1 MLARLEKGEV
11 KNPVSEKM
19 EFINTRRR
27 ARYAHHIIH
36 METFDCELK
45 QQVIFGDN
53 TIERL
58 GELTRSL
65 GGSRVLITTD
75 RGIEKAGI
83 LARAVSALQS
93 ERIAAYVFADVTP
106 NPTTEDVDAAVVVA
120 KTNAPVDLIIG
131 LGGGSSMDCAKGA
144 NFLLRNAGKMEDYW
158 GTNKATQP
166 MLPSIGIPTT
176 IGTGSE
182 AQSFA
187 LIAQAETHIKMACG
201 DKKALFNTVILDAT
215 LTKTL
220 PTPIAAITGIDA
232 IAHAVESFVSTRH
245 NPMSQM
251 FSQHAWELLNAHFEA
266 CLESNNSTARS
277 KMLFGAYL
285 AGLAIENS
293 MLGAAH
299 ACANPLTARYNVIH
313 GVAVALMLPHVIR
326 LNSTVAGQAY
336 QQLYPDGNLADRITA
351 LKQIGN
357 LPNRL
362 RDYPV
367 QYTIGTADI
376 PTLAKEAAT
385 QWTAQFNPLPLN
397 VSDFMALYEQVY

>member
-1 MLARLEKGEV
+1 
-11 KNPVSEKM
+11 
-19 EFINTRRR
+19 
-27 ARYAHHIIH
+27 

-45 QQVIFGDN
+45 QQIIYGDN

-65 GGSRVLITTD
+65 GVSRVLVTTD
-75 RGIEKAGI
+75 AGIKQAGI

-93 ERIAAYVFADVTP
+93 ERIAAYVYADVTP
-106 NPTTEDVDAAVVVA
+106 NPTTEDVEAATAVA
-120 KTNAPVDLIIG
+120 KTNAPIDLIIG

-144 NFLLRNAGKMEDYW
+144 NFLLTNGGKMEDYW
-158 GTNKATQP
+158 GTNKATEP

-182 AQSFA
+182 AQSYA
-187 LIAQAETHIKMACG
+187 LISQPETHIKMACG
-201 DKKALFNTVILDAT
+201 DKKARFGTVILDPT

-220 PTPIAAITGIDA
+220 PRPIAAITAIDA
-232 IAHAVESFVSTRH
+232 VAHAVESFISTRH
-245 NPMSQM
+245 NLMSRM
-251 FSQHAWELLNAHFEA
+251 FARHAWELLNTNFEA
-266 CLESNNSTARS
+266 CLVEQQSAAARS

-299 ACANPLTARYNVIH
+299 ACANPLTARYDITH
-313 GVAVALMLPHVIR
+313 GIAVALMLPHVIR
-326 LNSTVAGQAY
+326 FNSSVAGEAY
-336 QQLYPDGNLADRITA
+336 RELYPEGDLADRITA
-351 LKQIGN
+351 LKQIGD

-367 QYTIGTADI
+367 QYTIGTADL

-385 QWTAQFNPLPLN
+385 QWTAQFNPRPVN
-397 VSDFMALYEQVY
+397 VSDFMKLYEQVY

>member
-1 MLARLEKGEV
+1 M
-11 KNPVSEKM
+11 
-19 EFINTRRR
+19 IYRR
-27 ARYAHHIIH
+27 AILYQIIH

-93 ERIAAYVFADVTP
+93 ERIAAYVFADVTS
-106 NPTTEDVDAAVVVA
+106 NPTTEDVDAAVAVA
-120 KTNAPVDLIIG
+120 KTNAPIDLIIG
-131 LGGGSSMDCAKGA
+131 LGGGSSMDCAKGV
-144 NFLLRNAGKMEDYW
+144 NFLLTNGGKMVDYW

-187 LIAQAETHIKMACG
+187 LIAQADTHIKMACG
-201 DKKALFNTVILDAT
+201 DKKARFGTVILDAT

-220 PTPIAAITGIDA
+220 PRPIAAITAIDA

-245 NPMSQM
+245 NPMSRM
-251 FSQHAWELLNAHFEA
+251 FSRHAWELLNAHFEA
-266 CLESNNSTARS
+266 CLEPHNATARC

-299 ACANPLTARYNVIH
+299 ACANPLTARYEVIH

-326 LNSTVAGQAY
+326 LNSTVSGEAY
-336 QQLYPDGNLADRITA
+336 RELYSDGDLADRITI

-385 QWTAQFNPLPLN
+385 QWTAQFNPRPLN
-397 VSDFMALYEQVY
+397 IRDFITLYEQVY

>member
-1 MLARLEKGEV
+1 
-11 KNPVSEKM
+11 
-19 EFINTRRR
+19 
-27 ARYAHHIIH
+27 

-45 QQVIFGDN
+45 QQVIYGDN
-53 TIERL
+53 SIERL
-58 GELTRSL
+58 GALTRTLS
-65 GGSRVLITTD
+65 GSRVLIATD

-93 ERIAAYVFADVTP
+93 ERIAAYVFADVQS
-106 NPTTEDVDAAVVVA
+106 NPTTADVEAAVAVA
-120 KTNAPVDLIIG
+120 KTNAPIDLIIG

-144 NFLLRNAGKMEDYW
+144 NFLLTNGGKMEDYW
-158 GTNKATQP
+158 GTNKATEP

-182 AQSFA
+182 AQSYA
-187 LIAQAETHIKMACG
+187 LISQPDTHIKMACG
-201 DKKALFNTVILDAT
+201 DKKARFGTVILDAT

-220 PTPIAAITGIDA
+220 PASIAAITAIDA
-232 IAHAVESFVSTRH
+232 VAHTVESYVSTRS
-245 NPMSQM
+245 NPMSRM
-251 FSQHAWELLNAHFEA
+251 FARHAWALLNAHFEA
-266 CLESNNSTARS
+266 CLVDKTTEARS

-299 ACANPLTARYNVIH
+299 ACANPLTARYGVTH

-326 LNSTVAGQAY
+326 FNNPIAGDAY
-336 QQLYPDGNLADRITA
+336 HELYPDGDLADRIIQ
-351 LKQIGN
+351 LKKIGN

-367 QYTIGTADI
+367 QYTTETTELPI
-376 PTLAKEAAT
+376 LAEEAAT
-385 QWTAQFNPLPLN
+385 QWTAQFNPRPLDI
-397 VSDFMALYEQVY
+397 SDFIKLYEQVY

>member
-1 MLARLEKGEV
+1 
-11 KNPVSEKM
+11 
-19 EFINTRRR
+19 
-27 ARYAHHIIH
+27 

-58 GELTRSL
+58 GELARSL
-65 GGSRVLITTD
+65 GGSRVLLATD
-75 RGIEKAGI
+75 PGIEKAGI

-93 ERIAAYVFADVTP
+93 ERIAVYVYADVMS
-106 NPTTEDVDAAVVVA
+106 NPTTENVEAAVEVA
-120 KTNAPVDLIIG
+120 KTNAPIDFIIG
-131 LGGGSSMDCAKGA
+131 VGGGSSMDCAKGA
-144 NFLLRNAGKMEDYW
+144 NFLLTNGGKMEDYW
-158 GTNKATQP
+158 GTNKATEP
-166 MLPSIGIPTT
+166 MLPSIGVPTT

-187 LIAQAETHIKMACG
+187 LISQADTHIKMACG
-201 DKKALFNTVILDAT
+201 DKKARFGTVILDGT

-220 PTPIAAITGIDA
+220 PRPIAAITAIDA
-232 IAHAVESFVSTRH
+232 IAHAVESYVSTRH

-251 FSQHAWELLNAHFEA
+251 FARHAWELLDAHFEA
-266 CLESNNSTARS
+266 SLGANSSTSRS

-299 ACANPLTARYNVIH
+299 ACANPLTARYDVTH

-326 LNSTVAGQAY
+326 FNSHVVGEAY
-336 QQLYPDGNLADRITA
+336 HELYADGDIADRITA

-367 QYTIGTADI
+367 QYTIGTGDI
-376 PTLAKEAAT
+376 PTLAKEAAA
-385 QWTAQFNPLPLN
+385 QWTAQFNPRPLDIG
-397 VSDFMALYEQVY
+397 DFVRFYEQVY

>member
-1 MLARLEKGEV
+1 
-11 KNPVSEKM
+11 
-19 EFINTRRR
+19 
-27 ARYAHHIIH
+27 
-36 METFDCELK
+36 METFDCELN

-58 GELTRSL
+58 GELTRERR
-65 GGSRVLITTD
+65 GSRVLLVTD
-75 RGIEKAGI
+75 NGVEKAGI

-93 ERIAAYVFADVTP
+93 ERITAYVFADTTS
-106 NPTTEDVDAAVVVA
+106 NPTTEDVDAALAAA
-120 KTNAPVDLIIG
+120 KTNAPIDLIIG
-131 LGGGSSMDCAKGA
+131 LGGGSSMDCAKGV
-144 NFLLRNAGKMEDYW
+144 NFLLTNDGKMEDYW

-182 AQSFA
+182 AQSYA
-187 LIAQAETHIKMACG
+187 LIAQADTHIKMACG
-201 DKKALFNTVILDAT
+201 DKKARFGTVLLDAT

-220 PTPIAAITGIDA
+220 PRPIAATTGIDA
-232 IAHAVESFVSTRH
+232 ISHALESYVSTRH

-251 FSQHAWELLNAHFEA
+251 FARHAWELLNAHFET
-266 CLESNNSTARS
+266 CLESNNTTARS

-293 MLGAAH
+293 MLGVAH
-299 ACANPLTARYNVIH
+299 ACANPLTARYGIPH

-326 LNSTVAGQAY
+326 FNSTVAGDAY
-336 QQLYPDGNLADRITA
+336 SKLYPDGDLADRITA

-367 QYTIGTADI
+367 QYTIGTENI

-385 QWTAQFNPLPLN
+385 QWTAQFNPRSVN
-397 VSDFMALYEQVY
+397 TRDFMSLYEQIY

>member
-1 MLARLEKGEV
+1 
-11 KNPVSEKM
+11 
-19 EFINTRRR
+19 
-27 ARYAHHIIH
+27 

-45 QQVIFGDN
+45 QQIIYGDN

-65 GGSRVLITTD
+65 GGSRVLVTTD
-75 RGIEKAGI
+75 PGIEKAGI

-93 ERIAAYVFADVTP
+93 ERIAAYVYADVTS
-106 NPTTEDVDAAVVVA
+106 NPTTEDVEATVTVA
-120 KTNAPVDLIIG
+120 KTNAPIDLIIG

-144 NFLLRNAGKMEDYW
+144 NFLLTNEGKMEDYW
-158 GTNKATQP
+158 GTNKATEP

-187 LIAQAETHIKMACG
+187 LISQPDTHIKMACG
-201 DKKALFNTVILDAT
+201 DKKARFGTVILDAT

-220 PTPIAAITGIDA
+220 PRPIAAITAIDA
-232 IAHAVESFVSTRH
+232 VAHAVESFVSTRH
-245 NPMSQM
+245 NPMSRM
-251 FSQHAWELLNAHFEA
+251 FARHAWELLNTNFEA
-266 CLESNNSTARS
+266 CLVETESSAARS

-299 ACANPLTARYNVIH
+299 ACANPLTARYDIIH

-326 LNSTVAGQAY
+326 FNSSVAGEAY
-336 QQLYPDGNLADRITA
+336 RELYPDGDLADRITA

-367 QYTIGTADI
+367 QYTIGTADLS
-376 PTLAKEAAT
+376 TLAKEAAT
-385 QWTAQFNPLPLN
+385 QWTAQFNPRPVN
-397 VSDFMALYEQVY
+397 VSDFMKLYEQVY

>member
-1 MLARLEKGEV
+1 
-11 KNPVSEKM
+11 
-19 EFINTRRR
+19 
-27 ARYAHHIIH
+27 
-36 METFDCELK
+36 METFDCELN
-45 QQVIFGDN
+45 QQVIYGDN

-58 GELTRSL
+58 GELSRER
-65 GGSRVLITTD
+65 GGSRVLIVTD
-75 RGIEKAGI
+75 TGIEKAGI

-93 ERIAAYVFADVTP
+93 ERIAAYVFADVTS
-106 NPTTEDVDAAVVVA
+106 NPTTEDVDAALAVA
-120 KTNAPVDLIIG
+120 KTNASIDIIVG
-131 LGGGSSMDCAKGA
+131 LGGGSAMDCAKGV
-144 NFLLRNAGKMEDYW
+144 NFLLTNGGKMADYW

-182 AQSFA
+182 AQSYA
-187 LIAQAETHIKMACG
+187 LIAQADTHIKMACG
-201 DKKALFNTVILDAT
+201 DKKARFGTVILDAT

-220 PTPIAAITGIDA
+220 PRRVAAITGIDA
-232 IAHAVESFVSTRH
+232 IAHAVESYVSTKH

-251 FSQHAWELLNAHFEA
+251 FARHAWELLNAHFEA
-266 CLESNNSTARS
+266 CLESKNATVRS

-299 ACANPLTARYNVIH
+299 ACANPLTARYEVPH

-326 LNSTVAGQAY
+326 FNSTVVEDTY
-336 QQLYPDGNLADRITA
+336 RELYPDGDLVDRITV

-362 RDYPV
+362 RDYPI
-367 QYTIGTADI
+367 QSTIGTTDI

-385 QWTAQFNPLPLN
+385 QWTAQFNPRPLN
-397 VSDFMALYEQVY
+397 IRDFMKLYEQVY

>member
-1 MLARLEKGEV
+1 
-11 KNPVSEKM
+11 
-19 EFINTRRR
+19 
-27 ARYAHHIIH
+27 
-36 METFDCELK
+36 METFDCELN
-45 QQVIFGDN
+45 QQVVFGDN

-58 GELTRSL
+58 GELTRER
-65 GGSRVLITTD
+65 GGSRVLVVTD
-75 RGIEKAGI
+75 AGIEKAGI

-106 NPTTEDVDAAVVVA
+106 NPTTEDVDAALAVA
-120 KTNAPVDLIIG
+120 KTNAPIDLIIG

-144 NFLLRNAGKMEDYW
+144 NFLLTNGGKMEDYW

-187 LIAQAETHIKMACG
+187 LIAQADTHIKMACG
-201 DKKALFNTVILDAT
+201 DKKARFGTVLLDAT

-220 PTPIAAITGIDA
+220 PRPIAAITGIDA

-251 FSQHAWELLNAHFEA
+251 FARHAWELLNTHFEA
-266 CLESNNSTARS
+266 CLESNGSTARS

-299 ACANPLTARYNVIH
+299 ACANPLTARYEVIH

-326 LNSTVAGQAY
+326 FNRTVAGEAY
-336 QQLYPDGNLADRITA
+336 RELYPDGDLADRITA

-385 QWTAQFNPLPLN
+385 QWTAQFNPRPLN
-397 VSDFMALYEQVY
+397 IRDFLKLYEQVY

>member
-1 MLARLEKGEV
+1 
-11 KNPVSEKM
+11 
-19 EFINTRRR
+19 
-27 ARYAHHIIH
+27 

-45 QQVIFGDN
+45 QQIIYGDN

-65 GGSRVLITTD
+65 GGSRVLVTTD
-75 RGIEKAGI
+75 PGIEKAGI

-93 ERIAAYVFADVTP
+93 ERIAAYVYADVTS
-106 NPTTEDVDAAVVVA
+106 NPTTEDVEATVTVA
-120 KTNAPVDLIIG
+120 KTNAPIDLIIG

-144 NFLLRNAGKMEDYW
+144 NFLLTNEGKMEDYW
-158 GTNKATQP
+158 GTNKATEP

-187 LIAQAETHIKMACG
+187 LISQPDTHIKMACG
-201 DKKALFNTVILDAT
+201 DKKARFGTVILDAT

-220 PTPIAAITGIDA
+220 PRPIAAITAIDA
-232 IAHAVESFVSTRH
+232 VAHAVESFVSTRH
-245 NPMSQM
+245 NPMSRM
-251 FSQHAWELLNAHFEA
+251 FARHAWELLNTNFEA
-266 CLESNNSTARS
+266 CLVETESSAARS

-299 ACANPLTARYNVIH
+299 ACANPLTARYDIIH
-313 GVAVALMLPHVIR
+313 GVAVGLMLPHVIR
-326 LNSTVAGQAY
+326 FNSSVAGEAY
-336 QQLYPDGNLADRITA
+336 RELYPDGDLADRITA

-367 QYTIGTADI
+367 QYTIGTADL

-385 QWTAQFNPLPLN
+385 QWTAQFNPRPVN
-397 VSDFMALYEQVY
+397 VSDFMKLYEQVY

>member
-1 MLARLEKGEV
+1 
-11 KNPVSEKM
+11 
-19 EFINTRRR
+19 
-27 ARYAHHIIH
+27 

-45 QQVIFGDN
+45 QQVIYGDN

-58 GELTRSL
+58 GELTRTL
-65 GGSRVLITTD
+65 GGSRVLVTTD
-75 RGIEKAGI
+75 SGIERAGI
-83 LARAVSALQS
+83 LARAVAALQS
-93 ERIAAYVFADVTP
+93 ERIAAYVYADVTS
-106 NPTTEDVDAAVVVA
+106 NPTTENVEAAVEVA
-120 KTNAPVDLIIG
+120 KTNAPIDFIIG
-131 LGGGSSMDCAKGA
+131 LGGGSPMDCAKGA
-144 NFLLRNAGKMEDYW
+144 NFLLTNGGKMEDYW
-158 GTNKATQP
+158 GTNKAAQP

-187 LIAQAETHIKMACG
+187 LISQPDTHIKMACG
-201 DKKALFNTVILDAT
+201 DKKARFGTVILDAT

-220 PTPIAAITGIDA
+220 PRPIAAITAIDA
-232 IAHAVESFVSTRH
+232 VAHAVESFVSTRH
-245 NPMSQM
+245 NPMSRM
-251 FSQHAWELLNAHFEA
+251 FARHAWELLNTNFEV
-266 CLESNNSTARS
+266 CLVEPQISAARS

-299 ACANPLTARYNVIH
+299 ACANPLTARYDVIH

-326 LNSTVAGQAY
+326 FNSTVAGEAY
-336 QQLYPDGNLADRITA
+336 HELYPDGDLADRITA

-367 QYTIGTADI
+367 QYTIGTADL

-385 QWTAQFNPLPLN
+385 QWTAQFNPCPLN
-397 VSDFMALYEQVY
+397 ISDFMKLYEQVY

>member
-1 MLARLEKGEV
+1 MD
-11 KNPVSEKM
+11 S
-19 EFINTRRR
+19 
-27 ARYAHHIIH
+27 
-36 METFDCELK
+36 FDCELK
-45 QQVIFGDN
+45 QQVIYGDN

-65 GGSRVLITTD
+65 GGSRVLVTTD
-75 RGIEKAGI
+75 PGIEKAGI

-93 ERIAAYVFADVTP
+93 ERIATYVYADVTP
-106 NPTTEDVDAAVVVA
+106 NPTTKDVEAAVTVA
-120 KTNAPVDLIIG
+120 KTNTPIDFIIG

-144 NFLLRNAGKMEDYW
+144 NFLLTNGGEMADYW
-158 GTNKATQP
+158 GTNKATAP

-182 AQSFA
+182 AQSYA
-187 LIAQAETHIKMACG
+187 LISQPETHIKMACG
-201 DKKALFNTVILDAT
+201 DKKARFGTVILDPT

-220 PTPIAAITGIDA
+220 TGPIAAITAIDA
-232 IAHAVESFVSTRH
+232 VAHAVESFVSTRH
-245 NPMSQM
+245 NPMSRM
-251 FSQHAWELLNAHFEA
+251 FARHAWELLNTNFEA
-266 CLESNNSTARS
+266 CLVEQHSTAARS

-299 ACANPLTARYNVIH
+299 ACANPLTARYDITH
-313 GVAVALMLPHVIR
+313 GIAVALMLPHVIR
-326 LNSTVAGQAY
+326 FNSSVAGEAY
-336 QQLYPDGNLADRITA
+336 RELYPEGDLADRITA

-367 QYTIGTADI
+367 QYTIGTADL

-385 QWTAQFNPLPLN
+385 QWTAQFNPRPVN
-397 VSDFMALYEQVY
+397 VSDFMKLYEQVY

>member
-1 MLARLEKGEV
+1 
-11 KNPVSEKM
+11 
-19 EFINTRRR
+19 
-27 ARYAHHIIH
+27 
-36 METFDCELK
+36 METFDCELN
-45 QQVIFGDN
+45 QQVIYGDN

-58 GELTRSL
+58 GELTRER
-65 GGSRVLITTD
+65 GGSRVLLVTD
-75 RGIEKAGI
+75 GGIEKAGI

-93 ERIAAYVFADVTP
+93 ERIAAYVFADTIP
-106 NPTTEDVDAAVVVA
+106 NPTTEDVDAALAVA
-120 KTNAPVDLIIG
+120 KTNAPIDLIIG
-131 LGGGSSMDCAKGA
+131 LGGGSSMDCAKGV
-144 NFLLRNAGKMEDYW
+144 NFLLTNGGKMEDYW

-187 LIAQAETHIKMACG
+187 LIAQADTHIKMACG
-201 DKKALFNTVILDAT
+201 DTKARFGTVILDAT

-220 PTPIAAITGIDA
+220 PRPIAAITGIDA

-251 FSQHAWELLNAHFEA
+251 FARHAWELLDTHFEV
-266 CLESNNSTARS
+266 CLESTNNSIARS

-299 ACANPLTARYNVIH
+299 ACANPLTARYEVIH

-326 LNSTVAGQAY
+326 FNSTVAGDTY
-336 QQLYPDGNLADRITA
+336 RELHPDGDLADRITT

-367 QYTIGTADI
+367 QFTIGTADI

-385 QWTAQFNPLPLN
+385 QWTAQFNPRPLN
-397 VSDFMALYEQVY
+397 ISDFMNLYEHVY